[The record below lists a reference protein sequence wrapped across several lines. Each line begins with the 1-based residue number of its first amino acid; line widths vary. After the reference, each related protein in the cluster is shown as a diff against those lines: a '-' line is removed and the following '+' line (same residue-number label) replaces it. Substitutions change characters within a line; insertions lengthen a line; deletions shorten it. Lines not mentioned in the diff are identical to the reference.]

1 VGKKPILMQ
10 RKEISID
17 TKHPCLWL
25 QHCWPC

>member
-1 VGKKPILMQ
+1 MQ